1 MNDNWQNEQQRI
13 QDMIN
18 KGYKY
23 DPVTGQPLEQ
33 MAQMYSAQDAGAQNA
48 GQQNTVVSAAQGTLD
63 NSQWKKKTNRA
74 ALYIA
79 TFGGVIMVLALLKV
93 GHIVFNLAHHAEVD
107 EPKFNIDN
115 SVDEDYFGKNDPADD
130 LEHDKK
136 DIDLSYFSSFS
147 INGKTYELPGKVQDY
162 VNNDWV
168 FNNDN
173 DMDTILGYGESRT
186 VYLHVPGAVTNNTI
200 SFGVTNYSMD
210 AKPIKECYFTSVEF
224 YEVDGSRKGNEISIC
239 DGKIVLCQTSE
250 EEVLETLGDP
260 YHAFDMSQSVAYTYR
275 YESDYDMYSEMSI
288 HIDKQNDRVQII
300 SVRNRITPE
309 DFEQVEVT
317 DYVPE
322 YLSGY
327 EAPGT
332 LGDDMLSG
340 NIQIQDV
347 VYNLPAPISVFIEN
361 GWEPYHSED
370 VGALT
375 EKTVTLKKGAD
386 FLTVT
391 VQNNSEK
398 AVHLENTMVTGVSLS
413 CSSRYNLDA
422 KMPGGLTLTMSD
434 KEIASCLEKNGITN
448 YEHRK
453 DTHMYKIPFDQS
465 SSADDYDNILIIY
478 VNSDGQMDT
487 LSIHKEADRIQ

>member
-1 MNDNWQNEQQRI
+1 MNDNWQNEQLRI

-33 MAQMYSAQDAGAQNA
+33 MTKMYSAQH
-48 GQQNTVVSAAQGTLD
+48 NTAVSTAQGTID
-63 NSQWKKKTNRA
+63 KSQGKKKTNKA

-79 TFGGVIMVLALLKV
+79 TFGGVTMLLIALTI
-93 GHIVFNLAHHAEVD
+93 GHIVSNLVKYAD
-107 EPKFNIDN
+107 KDKPKFYVEN
-115 SVDEDYFGKNDPADD
+115 SIDEDYFEKYTPSDD
-130 LEHDKK
+130 SEYDKK

-147 INGKTYELPGKVQDY
+147 INGNTYELPGKVQDY
-162 VNNDWV
+162 INSDWV

-173 DMDTILGYGESRT
+173 DMDTVLGYGESTT
-186 VYLHVPGAVTNNTI
+186 VYLHVPGTVSDNTI
-200 SFGVTNYSMD
+200 SFGVTNFSLD
-210 AKPIKECYFTSVEF
+210 AMPIKDCYITSVEF

-275 YESDYDMYSEMSI
+275 YESDYDMYSEMTI

-361 GWEPYHSED
+361 GWEPYNSED
-370 VGALT
+370 VGALI
-375 EKTVTLKKGAD
+375 EKVVTLKKGGD
-386 FLTVT
+386 SLTVT

-453 DTHMYKIPFDQS
+453 DTRMYKIPFDQS
-465 SSADDYDNILIIY
+465 SSADDYGNILIIY

-487 LSIHKEADRIQ
+487 LSIHKRG